1 MRLYLIN
8 PANPLVSMARR
19 TWWRKYRVWKPLG
32 LLTVAGGLAGV
43 PRSVRAQG
51 SSVGVEDYRDFLC
64 MLFDAWYNGGQPLP
78 W

>member
-1 MRLYLIN
+1 MIGT
-8 PANPLVSMARR
+8 ATKAGAFSGR
-19 TWWRKYRVWKPLG
+19 TFIKGLG